1 LLIIVQYWRKIV
13 SQSETIRARNSL
25 IWWTIFYTVVSLVVV
40 VGWVAY
46 KLGGNFGYEVNA
58 PVAPEMYRQMVEAQL
73 KPIGQINV
81 GAIPATPAAPAKA
94 AAPADPVLKLIADKG
109 YACLGCHQ
117 VDADSVGPSYQKVA
131 AKYKG
136 DAGAAAMLAKKV
148 KEGGVGTWGQM
159 PMPANPTVSDDDMK
173 TIVNWVLAS
182 EGGAKAADKPAEA
195 AKPTETKP
203 AEPVPAPKTEAKS
216 EMPAAAGLT
225 TEQATALM
233 TEKGYLCMSCH
244 QVDAKMV
251 GPGYK
256 EVAAKYKG
264 DAGAAAML
272 AKKVKEGGVGTWGEI
287 PMPPNPTVSDSDMS
301 ALVHWILALH

>member
-1 LLIIVQYWRKIV
+1 M

-40 VGWVAY
+40 VGWVVY

-58 PVAPEMYRQMVEAQL
+58 PVAPDVYRQMVEAQV
-73 KPIGQINV
+73 KPVGQINV
-81 GAIPATPAAPAKA
+81 GAIPTAPAMPAKA
-94 AAPADPVLKLIADKG
+94 TAPADPVLKLIADKG

-117 VDADSVGPSYQKVA
+117 VDAESVGPSYKKVS

-148 KEGGVGTWGQM
+148 KEGGVGTWGQV

-173 TIVNWVLAS
+173 TIINWVLAAA

-195 AKPTETKP
+195 AKPAVETKP
-203 AEPVPAPKTEAKS
+203 AEVAAPKTEAKS
-216 EMPAAAGLT
+216 EAKPAAGTLT
-225 TEQATALM
+225 TDQATALM
-233 TEKGYLCMSCH
+233 TEKGYLCLSCH

-272 AKKVKEGGVGTWGEI
+272 AKKTKEGGVGAWGEI
-287 PMPPNPTVSDSDMS
+287 PMPPNPTVSDDDMN
-301 ALVHWILALH
+301 ALVHWILSLH